1 MPFARENLV
10 MLLVRH
16 STLTAASLQDKA
28 AIMARTF
35 RMRQWILAGTV
46 VAALALLCQSAN
58 AGSRRH
64 TTDPRLDAASFI
76 VGTGS
81 TVGYFALRDWR
92 LNSHGRL
99 HGLTAAGAM
108 TVTTMG
114 CMALSPIVGTVMVR
128 RELTFREA
136 YALTADCVIPFIG
149 GWLVNRAFDAHP
161 EWEPK
166 PVRRRR

>member
-1 MPFARENLV
+1 

-16 STLTAASLQDKA
+16 STLTVAALQDNA
-28 AIMARTF
+28 AIMAGTF

-46 VAALALLCQSAN
+46 GAALALLCQSAD
-58 AGSRRH
+58 AGTRRHH
-64 TTDPRLDAASFI
+64 TTDPRLQAASFI

-99 HGLTAAGAM
+99 HGLTSTGAM

-114 CMALSPIVGTVMVR
+114 CLALSPIVGTVMVR

-136 YALTADCVIPFIG
+136 YALTADCVIPFVG
-149 GWLVNRAFDAHP
+149 AWLVNRAFDAHP

-166 PVRRRR
+166 PARRRR

>member
-1 MPFARENLV
+1 MLFAHNNLV

-16 STLTAASLQDKA
+16 STPTVASLQDKA
-28 AIMARTF
+28 TIMARTF
-35 RMRQWILAGTV
+35 SMRQWILAGTV
-46 VAALALLCQSAN
+46 VATLALLCQSAD
-58 AGSRRH
+58 ARTRRH
-64 TTDPRLDAASFI
+64 HTDPRLDAASFI

-92 LNSHGRL
+92 LNSRGRL

-108 TVTTMG
+108 TVSTMG

-136 YALTADCVIPFIG
+136 YAMTADCVIPFIG
-149 GWLVNRAFDAHP
+149 GWLVHRAFDAHP

-166 PVRRRR
+166 PAKRRR